1 MNQKQLNIDNTVRN
15 FLAGIFRER
24 SRISPTLPSFAPD
37 YAPQRLDIHFDGE
50 IAFTAESDAITYEKL
65 LPDGYT
71 PLSIELFY
79 DGECVLTIHDGAV
92 VFSRI
97 ALA

>member
-1 MNQKQLNIDNTVRN
+1 MNQKQSSIDSTVRD
-15 FLAGIFRER
+15 FLAGIFRDR
-24 SRISPTLPSFAPD
+24 SRTRSNLPSFAPD
-37 YAPQRLDIHFDGE
+37 YAPKRLDIHLDGA
-50 IAFTAESDAITYEKL
+50 IAFTAESDAITYERL
-65 LPDGYT
+65 LPEGYT

-97 ALA
+97 ALT